1 MSILIHN
8 CTAVLMD
15 EAGTVLPNA
24 YVVVE
29 GTKIRSVSTQRPWGS
44 FEEQIDGR
52 GNVLMPGFVN
62 AHSHVPMTAM
72 RGYGDGNNLQDWLH
86 NYIFPVEARWDD
98 RAIRACTD
106 LGLAEMIASG
116 VTTIA
121 DMYGHT
127 DAVAQEVAAS
137 GISANL
143 CCGGVQFTDT
153 FDPATHHDCVV
164 QRELTEKWHG
174 YNDGQILVDASIHG
188 EYTFHHPLWQW
199 MADYARE
206 HGLGM
211 HVHISETRTEHAE
224 CLARHGKTPIQVL
237 NDYGVWDVRAIAA
250 HCVWTTPEDW
260 SVMASKG
267 VSAIHNPMSNL
278 KLGSGI
284 APVPAMGKAG
294 VNVCLGTD
302 GVSSNN
308 CTDFFGDMKLAAILH
323 NGANCDPLALLPTLE
338 TKQVSGLYGAGQ
350 FNGSSGYEE
359 AAAQGLIAGINAAWK
374 AQGKEPFILDRA
386 SSYIGTLIDDLV
398 TKGCS
403 DPYRMMTSRSEYRLL
418 LRQDNADMRLT
429 PLGYEI
435 GLVSEEKYQRLLKK
449 QEMIRA
455 ERKRIEDTSIPLTD
469 ELQQLL
475 VSRGTS
481 PLPRGVKEVELLKRP
496 QITYDDLTPF
506 DVNRPDI
513 PREIFEQVEIE
524 LKYEGY
530 IVRQTAQIN
539 EMRRLEVKAIP
550 PETDY
555 NKIDGLRLEAREK
568 LSKIRPMN
576 VGQASRISGVSP
588 ADISVLLIYLAKEG
602 K

>member
-44 FEEQIDGR
+44 FEEQIDGQ

-188 EYTFHHPLWQW
+188 EYTSHHPLWQW
-199 MADYARE
+199 MALRPGARPGYARA
-206 HGLGM
+206 HLRDP
-211 HVHISETRTEHAE
+211 H
-224 CLARHGKTPIQVL
+224 
-237 NDYGVWDVRAIAA
+237 RA
-250 HCVWTTPEDW
+250 
-260 SVMASKG
+260 
-267 VSAIHNPMSNL
+267 
-278 KLGSGI
+278 
-284 APVPAMGKAG
+284 
-294 VNVCLGTD
+294 
-302 GVSSNN
+302 
-308 CTDFFGDMKLAAILH
+308 
-323 NGANCDPLALLPTLE
+323 
-338 TKQVSGLYGAGQ
+338 
-350 FNGSSGYEE
+350 
-359 AAAQGLIAGINAAWK
+359 
-374 AQGKEPFILDRA
+374 
-386 SSYIGTLIDDLV
+386 
-398 TKGCS
+398 
-403 DPYRMMTSRSEYRLL
+403 
-418 LRQDNADMRLT
+418 
-429 PLGYEI
+429 
-435 GLVSEEKYQRLLKK
+435 
-449 QEMIRA
+449 
-455 ERKRIEDTSIPLTD
+455 
-469 ELQQLL
+469 
-475 VSRGTS
+475 
-481 PLPRGVKEVELLKRP
+481 
-496 QITYDDLTPF
+496 
-506 DVNRPDI
+506 
-513 PREIFEQVEIE
+513 
-524 LKYEGY
+524 
-530 IVRQTAQIN
+530 
-539 EMRRLEVKAIP
+539 
-550 PETDY
+550 
-555 NKIDGLRLEAREK
+555 
-568 LSKIRPMN
+568 
-576 VGQASRISGVSP
+576 
-588 ADISVLLIYLAKEG
+588 
-602 K
+602 

>member
-188 EYTFHHPLWQW
+188 EYTSHHPLWQW
-199 MADYARE
+199 M
-206 HGLGM
+206 
-211 HVHISETRTEHAE
+211 
-224 CLARHGKTPIQVL
+224 
-237 NDYGVWDVRAIAA
+237 
-250 HCVWTTPEDW
+250 EDW
-260 SVMASKG
+260 SVMASRG

-323 NGANCDPLALLPTLE
+323 NGANCDPLALLPIDALRMATVNGGKALGRLTGRIEGGYDADLILVDFSHLNLTPCHSVISNLAYAAHGSDVCMNMARGKVIYRDGDFLTIDIDRVKREVADYALPLLFE
-338 TKQVSGLYGAGQ
+338 TK
-350 FNGSSGYEE
+350 
-359 AAAQGLIAGINAAWK
+359 
-374 AQGKEPFILDRA
+374 
-386 SSYIGTLIDDLV
+386 
-398 TKGCS
+398 
-403 DPYRMMTSRSEYRLL
+403 
-418 LRQDNADMRLT
+418 
-429 PLGYEI
+429 
-435 GLVSEEKYQRLLKK
+435 
-449 QEMIRA
+449 
-455 ERKRIEDTSIPLTD
+455 
-469 ELQQLL
+469 
-475 VSRGTS
+475 
-481 PLPRGVKEVELLKRP
+481 
-496 QITYDDLTPF
+496 
-506 DVNRPDI
+506 
-513 PREIFEQVEIE
+513 
-524 LKYEGY
+524 
-530 IVRQTAQIN
+530 
-539 EMRRLEVKAIP
+539 
-550 PETDY
+550 
-555 NKIDGLRLEAREK
+555 
-568 LSKIRPMN
+568 
-576 VGQASRISGVSP
+576 
-588 ADISVLLIYLAKEG
+588 
-602 K
+602 